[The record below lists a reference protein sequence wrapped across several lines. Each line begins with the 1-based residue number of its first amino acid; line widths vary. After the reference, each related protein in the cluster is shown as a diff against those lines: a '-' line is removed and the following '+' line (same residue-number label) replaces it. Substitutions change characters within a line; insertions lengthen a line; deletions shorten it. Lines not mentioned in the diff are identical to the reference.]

1 MTRKETALGIWDE
14 LAERN
19 AGITE
24 KYRAI
29 REKTAAKYDEAA
41 SLSDSS
47 FEEEKNRVS
56 ALSALQKKNAGEAFV
71 SRGLGRSGEA
81 FQSDLISD
89 AALLSSQASLSAG
102 KQSAKNAILSEK
114 NAAVADIDAKE
125 ASEKLSG
132 RSELFKLYLE
142 NENKALD
149 RELEEQKLAS
159 STEKW
164 KSELEN
170 NADKWKSE
178 LANNSEKW
186 KSELANNSEK
196 WKSELADRKTE
207 RAEKLASEER
217 SRETEAKAKAEAE
230 KTKAEN
236 ELAIK
241 KLAADADRE
250 KSDKSFF
257 IELSKLEAAEK
268 EKEFDRALKT
278 ASLALEEKAL
288 SAKYPGGVSGNVLE
302 ILSEYFGGSVSFD
315 GGVSQSVTYP
325 EGAGA
330 DSPNVLPDHYYGE
343 EEESSG
349 IYADDPQSVLD
360 GILSRYDGDIGKISD
375 EIKRVITDRSLPEEF
390 RYSFYRLSKRYL

>member
-170 NADKWKSE
+170 NAD
-178 LANNSEKW
+178 KW